1 MKRQPHSNRNLQE
14 RPMNAKSFRNPL
26 LVVLTFVVLGISP
39 ARAQAPLEPAQMS
52 PRTIFYLIWRGA
64 PAADARKANSLM
76 ALWDDPDFASVR
88 SAMAA
93 NMLASSEQKP
103 GQPKLTVEQVQE
115 FASLLE
121 NSFTV
126 GYLAEPAKREAA
138 GAASA
143 TDSNAAGGTG
153 AAKAKPPAWNGM
165 FFVYDRTGKEAVLAK
180 AILLMRAQAKE
191 MPHISPVTI
200 GDAQVL
206 KIEEKNSTTYWA
218 EHGKYAI
225 SASERSVMEDVL
237 GRLDAKTT
245 VAGPLTQLAAYQEA
259 KPIVGSGVIEF
270 FLRIPNLK
278 EFAPDSK
285 AGDLK
290 VGQLLDAAKLDAIH
304 SVCGH
309 VTFEGAK
316 THVQAAILGDT
327 APGTPFDIWTNG
339 VAAPASLALVPADA
353 ISYGSTQI
361 NFLGIYA
368 VIKRIARAA
377 FPTGQQGNA
386 DLLDTL
392 AQARIGM
399 PLPDAIGLFSGEIAS
414 MQTNPSLD
422 SAKQVYFF
430 GIRKKPETLKLIRT
444 VFSDQLTSERNEG
457 DVTYMKISLGG
468 SQGNAGVAQWNFFNL
483 AVMPD
488 MILGARRVDSLRE
501 VVANRGKEAA
511 GGGLASVP
519 QFQAGRAQ
527 YPENLNGLGYFD
539 FQKVDWQAM
548 KDRWISEAK
557 KSAAQK
563 SADAA
568 KKNMPATTPTPDW
581 LLQANPQVFAR
592 HLHYSSSVSWKDAKG
607 VHWEQWVE

>member
-1 MKRQPHSNRNLQE
+1 
-14 RPMNAKSFRNPL
+14 MNAKTFRNPL
-26 LVVLTFVVLGISP
+26 LVILTFVVLGTSP

-64 PAADARKANSLM
+64 PAGDARKANSLM
-76 ALWDDPDFASVR
+76 ALWDDPDFATVR

-93 NMLASSEQKP
+93 NMLASSEQKA

-126 GYLAEPAKREAA
+126 GYLSASAKREAA
-138 GAASA
+138 GGAGAGPNSKAAGATGA
-143 TDSNAAGGTG
+143 TDSNAAG
-153 AAKAKPPAWNGM
+153 AAKAKAPAWNGL

-200 GDAQVL
+200 GDTQVL

-218 EHGKYAI
+218 ERGKYAV

-237 GRLDAKTT
+237 GRLDAKTAG
-245 VAGPLTQLAAYQEA
+245 AGPLTQLVAYEEA

-278 EFAPDSK
+278 EFAAESK
-285 AGDLK
+285 AEDTAK

-327 APGTPFDIWTNG
+327 TPGTLFDIWTNG
-339 VAAPASLALVPADA
+339 VATPASLALVPADA

-422 SAKQVYFF
+422 TTKQVYFF

-488 MILGARRVDSLRE
+488 MILGASRVDSLRE
-501 VVANRGKEAA
+501 VLASRGKDAPGA
-511 GGGLASVP
+511 GLASVP
-519 QFQAGRAQ
+519 QFQAGRAH

-548 KDRWISEAK
+548 KDRWIAEAK

-563 SADAA
+563 SADTTRKTAPA
-568 KKNMPATTPTPDW
+568 ATTTPDW
-581 LLQANPQVFAR
+581 LMQANPQVFAR
-592 HLHYSSSVSWKDAKG
+592 HLHFSSSVSWKDAKG
-607 VHWEQWVE
+607 IHWEQWVE

>member
-1 MKRQPHSNRNLQE
+1 
-14 RPMNAKSFRNPL
+14 MNAKNFRNPL
-26 LVVLTFVVLGISP
+26 LLVLTFVVLGISP

-64 PAADARKANSLM
+64 PAAEVRKANSLM

-103 GQPKLTVEQVQE
+103 GGPKLTVEQVQE

-126 GYLAEPAKREAA
+126 GYLGEPVKREAGGA
-138 GAASA
+138 GATDSKAAGVTGAAS
-143 TDSNAAGGTG
+143 S
-153 AAKAKPPAWNGM
+153 KAPAWNGM
-165 FFVYDRTGKEAVLAK
+165 FFVYDRSGKEAVLTK
-180 AILLMRAQAKE
+180 AILLMRAKE
-191 MPHISPVTI
+191 KEAPHISQVAI
-200 GDAQVL
+200 GDTQVL
-206 KIEEKNSTTYWA
+206 KIEEKNNTTYWA
-218 EHGKYAI
+218 EHGKYAV

-237 GRLDAKTT
+237 GRLDAKTPGT
-245 VAGPLTQLAAYQEA
+245 NPLTQLAAYQEA
-259 KPIVGSGVIEF
+259 RPTVGSGVIEF
-270 FLRIPNLK
+270 FLRIPNLRDL
-278 EFAPDSK
+278 ATGSK
-285 AGDLK
+285 TGDLK
-290 VGQLLDAAKLDAIH
+290 VGPLLDAAKLDAIH
-304 SVCGH
+304 SLSGH

-316 THVQAAILGDT
+316 THLQAAILGDT
-327 APGTPFDIWTNG
+327 AAGTPFDIWANG

-361 NFLGIYA
+361 NLLGIYA

-386 DLLDTL
+386 DILDTM
-392 AQARIGM
+392 AQTRLGM
-399 PLPDAIGLFSGEIAS
+399 PLTDAIGLFNGEFAS
-414 MQTNPSLD
+414 MQMNPSME

-468 SQGNAGVAQWNFFNL
+468 SQGSAGVAQWNFFNL

-488 MILGARRVDSLRE
+488 MILGASRIDSLRE
-501 VVANRGKEAA
+501 VLANRGKEATA
-511 GGGLASVP
+511 AGLATVP
-519 QFQAGRAQ
+519 QFRAGRAQ

-539 FQKVDWQAM
+539 FQRVDWQAM
-548 KDRWISEAK
+548 KDRWIAEAK
-557 KSAAQK
+557 KSSVAK
-563 SADAA
+563 SADTTKQAA
-568 KKNMPATTPTPDW
+568 PAATTTPDW
-581 LLQANPQVFAR
+581 LMQANPQVFAR
-592 HLHYSSSVSWKDAKG
+592 HLHYSSSVSWKDSKG
-607 VHWEQWVE
+607 IHWEQWVE

>member
-14 RPMNAKSFRNPL
+14 RPMNAKNFRNPL
-26 LVVLTFVVLGISP
+26 LVILTFAVLGIAP

-64 PAADARKANSLM
+64 PAGDARKANSLM
-76 ALWDDPDFASVR
+76 ALWDDPDFATVR

-126 GYLAEPAKREAA
+126 GYLSEPAKREAA
-138 GAASA
+138 GATAA
-143 TDSNAAGGTG
+143 PNSNAEGGTG
-153 AAKAKPPAWNGM
+153 AAKAKAPAWNGL

-191 MPHISPVTI
+191 MPRVSPVTI
-200 GDAQVL
+200 GDVQAL
-206 KIEEKNSTTYWA
+206 KIEEKNNTTYWA

-237 GRLDAKTT
+237 GRLDGKTAG
-245 VAGPLTQLAAYQEA
+245 AGPLTQLAAYEEA

-285 AGDLK
+285 AGDMK

-339 VAAPASLALVPADA
+339 VASPASLALVPADA

-444 VFSDQLTSERNEG
+444 VFSDQVTSERNEG

-488 MILGARRVDSLRE
+488 MILGASRVDSLRE
-501 VVANRGKEAA
+501 VLANRGKDTTGA
-511 GGGLASVP
+511 GLASVP
-519 QFQAGRAQ
+519 QFQAGRAKH
-527 YPENLNGLGYFD
+527 PENLNGLGYFD

-548 KDRWISEAK
+548 KDRWIAEAK

-563 SADAA
+563 SADAT
-568 KKNMPATTPTPDW
+568 KKPAGVTTTVPDW
-581 LLQANPQVFAR
+581 MMQANPQVFAR

-607 VHWEQWVE
+607 IHWEQWVE

>member
-1 MKRQPHSNRNLQE
+1 
-14 RPMNAKSFRNPL
+14 MNAKKFRNVL
-26 LVVLTFVVLGISP
+26 LVILTFVVPGASP
-39 ARAQAPLEPAQMS
+39 VRAQAPLEPAQMS

-64 PAADARKANSLM
+64 PAGDVRKANSLM
-76 ALWDDPDFASVR
+76 ALWDDPDFATVR
-88 SAMAA
+88 SAMAS
-93 NMLASSEQKP
+93 NMLASSSQKS
-103 GQPKLTVEQVQE
+103 GEPKLTVEQVQE

-126 GYLAEPAKREAA
+126 GYVSEPAKREAA
-138 GAASA
+138 GGAGA
-143 TDSNAAGGTG
+143 TDSNAAGAAGGTS
-153 AAKAKPPAWNGM
+153 AAKAKPPAWNGL

-191 MPHISPVTI
+191 MPRVSPVTI
-200 GDAQVL
+200 GDVQAL
-206 KIEEKNSTTYWA
+206 KIEEKNNTTYWA

-237 GRLDAKTT
+237 GRLDGKTAG
-245 VAGPLTQLAAYQEA
+245 AGPLAQLAAYQEA

-278 EFAPDSK
+278 ELATDSK
-285 AGDLK
+285 AGDMK

-386 DLLDTL
+386 DILDTL
-392 AQARIGM
+392 VQARLGM
-399 PLPDAIGLFSGEIAS
+399 PLPDAIGLFSGEVAS

-430 GIRKKPETLKLIRT
+430 GIRRKSETLKLIRT

-488 MILGARRVDSLRE
+488 MILGASRVDSLRE
-501 VVANRGKEAA
+501 MLTNRGKDTTGA
-511 GGGLASVP
+511 GLASVP
-519 QFQAGRAQ
+519 QFQAGRAK
-527 YPENLNGLGYFD
+527 YPEHLNGLGYFD

-548 KDRWISEAK
+548 KDRWIAEAK

-563 SADAA
+563 SADAT
-568 KKNMPATTPTPDW
+568 KKPAGVTTTVPDW
-581 LLQANPQVFAR
+581 LMQANPQVFAR

-607 VHWEQWVE
+607 IHWEQWVE